1 MIINKD
7 GVISFNSNDADAEKL
22 LAIVDKSNTERSRLV
37 AEQIMVSPVP
47 TLTFKDVI
55 GMFDEV
61 YNQSGAYTDPCSG
74 LDACLRDARKDLK
87 NNVDATVIRLIGSG
101 IESGKIKIGDEKA
114 VFTGNEFR
122 LVRTVCVKP

>member
-1 MIINKD
+1 MTAFISWPQAQKD
-7 GVISFNSNDADAEKL
+7 IEL
-22 LAIVDKSNTERSRLV
+22 
-37 AEQIMVSPVP
+37 
-47 TLTFKDVI
+47 
-55 GMFDEV
+55 
-61 YNQSGAYTDPCSG
+61 SGAYTDPCSG

-122 LVRTVCVKP
+122 LVRTVCVKH